1 MGSIVLIAR
10 KRPGKR
16 RIVLRRSFCEDSGKT
31 ETSKATW
38 LLLLKSESK
47 APTLHI
53 ENTGTAKAHKRISG
67 HGFRR
72 GDGTCRKCPSTGG
85 WKRVCIFAWW
95 RGTGGRGV
103 PGWRGG
109 RRRGEK
115 MRGEGV
121 AEGVGMKVPVD
132 VDEANVFF
140 DDAADGARREA
151 AAGVIEED
159 GFGVRGVSMTAAA
172 TVGGVK
178 E

>member
-1 MGSIVLIAR
+1 MGLVVNVHQLA
-10 KRPGKR
+10 
-16 RIVLRRSFCEDSGKT
+16 
-31 ETSKATW
+31 
-38 LLLLKSESK
+38 
-47 APTLHI
+47 
-53 ENTGTAKAHKRISG
+53 
-67 HGFRR
+67 
-72 GDGTCRKCPSTGG
+72 DGS
-85 WKRVCIFAWW
+85 VCVFL
-95 RGTGGRGV
+95 
-103 PGWRGG
+103 RGG
-109 RRRGEK
+109 EGLVAEEFLDGAEVGAVGEK